1 MRGARPSLTISV
13 ADYFQNYQHGQ
24 KFING
29 GIASHAISCPF
40 MFVLFPSML
49 VPIMRPLELKSC
61 QSNQGV
67 AAIWDT
73 PPKSISVKRAQIT
86 QIFNYQVAC
95 RQENRVYDFNCAS
108 ISFRKAHFLAGNKKI
123 SRKGPLGK
131 GHSLRKFPVFLKHSE
146 ILTLW
151 PIAFDS

>member
-1 MRGARPSLTISV
+1 MQWNMEPTFNPDYNNNGLVKFKIYKLWGGLGLLLPYLLQIIFKIINMDNNSLI
-13 ADYFQNYQHGQ
+13 DM
-24 KFING
+24 K
-29 GIASHAISCPF
+29 GIASHASSCPF

-95 RQENRVYDFNCAS
+95 RQENRVYYFDCA
-108 ISFRKAHFLAGNKKI
+108 ISNVINVHPFQLESHI
-123 SRKGPLGK
+123 SWQ
-131 GHSLRKFPVFLKHSE
+131 E
-146 ILTLW
+146 N
-151 PIAFDS
+151 

>member
-1 MRGARPSLTISV
+1 MPVLALLCLY
-13 ADYFQNYQHGQ
+13 YFPLCY
-24 KFING
+24 
-29 GIASHAISCPF
+29 
-40 MFVLFPSML
+40 V

-95 RQENRVYDFNCAS
+95 RQENRVYDFDCA
-108 ISFRKAHFLAGNKKI
+108 ISLCRTSAKSKKVNLKVNSRICFTFYFSSLQRKVKSKLNSQAQKLVEKK
-123 SRKGPLGK
+123 
-131 GHSLRKFPVFLKHSE
+131 F
-146 ILTLW
+146 
-151 PIAFDS
+151 